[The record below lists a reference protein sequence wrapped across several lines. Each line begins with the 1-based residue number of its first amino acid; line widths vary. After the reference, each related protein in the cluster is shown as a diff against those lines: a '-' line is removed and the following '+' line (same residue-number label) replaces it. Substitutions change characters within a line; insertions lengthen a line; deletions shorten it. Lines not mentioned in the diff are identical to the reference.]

1 MWSEDPFFKKRA
13 SSSLYPASA
22 SYLEDLH
29 RTYGPKLPERN
40 QEAFARAK
48 QFRDHEKRQIQA
60 MSEHYEELNI
70 DHERLVTEN
79 TQYQRAI
86 TSSTAMINAL
96 SKRLAT
102 ISKERQDGTP
112 TDRGDDGTEC
122 GRLPPAQEPDDGP
135 PGGVPLRVQPQVLPT
150 DVPDPGG
157 PSAEHSDAGRPISD
171 DGVSEQP
178 TGGRVPTE

>member
-1 MWSEDPFFKKRA
+1 MRLRMDPFLQKKYRVGA
-13 SSSLYPASA
+13 GYMA
-22 SYLEDLH
+22 DVH
-29 RTYGPKLPERN
+29 RTYNHEIPRQSFERAL
-40 QEAFARAK
+40 QHREHERA
-48 QFRDHEKRQIQA
+48 QIDA
-60 MSEHYEELNI
+60 LVAENAHLRELNARKRK
-70 DHERLVTEN
+70 DDMTLLDAQLTRLWQN
-79 TQYQRAI
+79 
-86 TSSTAMINAL
+86 
-96 SKRLAT
+96 
-102 ISKERQDGTP
+102 ISKSPVTNGTP

-135 PGGVPLRVQPQVLPT
+135 PGGVPLRVQPQELPA